1 MGRGLVGKN
10 TKPCCLAFSQ
20 AGVGKCDLG
29 GNTTL
34 CLVKP
39 HAVKAGLAGQ
49 IISKIQQVSVA
60 PRLHDISILL
70 LDNCSA
76 VVQLAYKLT
85 TSQRALQTYA

>member
-1 MGRGLVGKN
+1 MDGSHISPASGVHVCRQEILLFAV
-10 TKPCCLAFSQ
+10 FQ

-49 IISKIQQVSVA
+49 IISKIQQVRSDTHVTS
-60 PRLHDISILL
+60 LETNNWVISREPM
-70 LDNCSA
+70 D
-76 VVQLAYKLT
+76 
-85 TSQRALQTYA
+85 